1 MNSPIPIYTIGYGNR
16 TLEQFIALLKQY
28 EIAFVA
34 DVRSQ
39 PYSRHNNDFSKHD
52 LAAHLKQHNIR
63 YIFMGDTLGGRPQDS
78 SCYDS
83 EGRVDYSKLRE
94 KAFYQE
100 GIQRLPTA
108 WEKQLHV
115 AIMCT
120 EIRPDE
126 CHRGKLIG
134 NTLFEQQIDVQHIDE
149 TGALLDQQ
157 EVNKRLN
164 GKPPTIQY
172 SFFKEV
178 VPLTNDKM
186 SFSSKKYSKKEDV

>member
-1 MNSPIPIYTIGYGNR
+1 MISDSVPIYTIGYGNR
-16 TLEQFIALLKQY
+16 TLEQVIALLKQY

-52 LAAHLKQHNIR
+52 LVSHLKQHNIR
-63 YIFMGDTLGGRPQDS
+63 YVFMGDALGGRPQDS
-78 SCYDS
+78 TCYDS

-94 KAFYQE
+94 KTFYLE
-100 GIQRLPTA
+100 GIQRLRVA
-108 WEKQLHV
+108 WEKQLRI

-134 NTLFEQQIDVQHIDE
+134 NTLLEQQIDVQHIDE

-157 EVNKRLN
+157 EVNKRLS
-164 GKPPTIQY
+164 GKPPT
-172 SFFKEV
+172 
-178 VPLTNDKM
+178 
-186 SFSSKKYSKKEDV
+186 